1 MSLYTL
7 ACSFIYYL
15 LVVLVRQKK
24 ECTSQSNVD
33 SACEEEK
40 ETNLR
45 KHHRHLRFSFHF
57 TDTLI
62 QERKC
67 IGLMMTTNVEEQETR
82 PSTNK
87 FKVSFHLTFTGNFFF
102 SYRIFVGEFFVHSP
116 IAMPRTPTNNKSIFY
131 QKKVK
136 KQKHLSEMKIS
147 KRRIHPRTD
156 DQFIFISV
164 LVLSLIPKITSI
176 NIGLDLSHW
185 QLLTIFCSYQLDMHL
200 IN

>member
-1 MSLYTL
+1 
-7 ACSFIYYL
+7 
-15 LVVLVRQKK
+15 
-24 ECTSQSNVD
+24 
-33 SACEEEK
+33 
-40 ETNLR
+40 
-45 KHHRHLRFSFHF
+45 
-57 TDTLI
+57 
-62 QERKC
+62 
-67 IGLMMTTNVEEQETR
+67 MTTNVEEQETR

-102 SYRIFVGEFFVHSP
+102 SYRIFAREFFVHSP